1 MRRRLDSLRQRSM
14 ARPTGEG
21 ARRFDLDPR
30 ARRLAGW
37 LAAIVLVI
45 GVAFVVGR
53 LGGEAGGPENEPTP
67 SASTTPTLLPIV
79 FGTLLTAEG
88 EVDPSSETSRFAV
101 GDTFA
106 YSVAAERPPG
116 GRVYVEVVRVA
127 DGAEEPVQTPA
138 PQELPAERAVVGFQ
152 VPVQNLIDVFGPGA
166 YVMRIYVSRSAGPI
180 AEGRFELLDA
190 VPSG

>member
-1 MRRRLDSLRQRSM
+1 M

-37 LAAIVLVI
+37 LAALLLVI

-53 LGGEAGGPENEPTP
+53 LGGEAGGPEDSPAP
-67 SASTTPTLLPIV
+67 SGSAAPSPLPIT

-88 EVDPSSETSRFAV
+88 EVDPTSETSRFAT

-106 YSVAAERPPG
+106 YSVAAEPPPG

-127 DGAEEPVQTPA
+127 EGTEEPVQTPA
-138 PQELPAERAVVGFQ
+138 PQALPEERAVVGFQ
-152 VPVQNLIDVFGPGA
+152 VPVQILVDVFGPGA
-166 YVMRIYVSRSAGPI
+166 YVMRIYVSPSAGPI
-180 AEGRFELLDA
+180 AEGRFELLQA

>member
-1 MRRRLDSLRQRSM
+1 M
-14 ARPTGEG
+14 
-21 ARRFDLDPR
+21 
-30 ARRLAGW
+30 GW

-53 LGGEAGGPENEPTP
+53 LGGEAGGPEDEPTA
-67 SASTTPTLLPIV
+67 SVSTTPTLLPIT

-101 GDTFA
+101 GDTLA
-106 YSVAAERPPG
+106 YSVAAEPPPG

-138 PQELPAERAVVGFQ
+138 PQELPEERAVVGFQ
-152 VPVQNLIDVFGPGA
+152 VPVQNLIDAFGPGA
-166 YVMRIYVSRSAGPI
+166 YVMRIYVSPSAGPI

-190 VPSG
+190 VPTG